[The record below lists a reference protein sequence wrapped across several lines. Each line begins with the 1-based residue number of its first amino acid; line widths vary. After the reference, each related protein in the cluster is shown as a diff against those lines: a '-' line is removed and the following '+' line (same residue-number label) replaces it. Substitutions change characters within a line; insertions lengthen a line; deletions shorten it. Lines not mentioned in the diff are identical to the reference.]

1 MFAEYEVVGL
11 ELAPSRIRM
20 QGREARSLL
29 TKFQKQSEKEILD
42 AIKKRFPNDFKFE
55 VVVETDK
62 KLQEQYFNTSEQK
75 NRI

>member
-1 MFAEYEVVGL
+1 
-11 ELAPSRIRM
+11 M

-29 TKFQKQSEKEILD
+29 TKFQNNQKEILD

-55 VVVETDK
+55 VAVETDK